1 MVDDPE
7 KQAASSGDAASRSE
21 SVSGSKNDNHRG
33 DQSKDPD
40 QQKQGDKKSGDNDK
54 PADDGDNKDDKD
66 NSDDKKDQKHSKLPL
81 IIGGIVVFIALIA
94 AFIYWFL
101 TRNEQSTDD
110 AYTEGRA
117 ISIASN
123 ISGYATSLYVNDNSY
138 VTAGELLLVI
148 DPREAEAE
156 KAQDEANIQLAES
169 QLDSAIL
176 NLQVEKVQAPA
187 QLQQAQAQL
196 AQSEAN
202 EFVAHRNYLR
212 QLDVDQRA
220 TASSDVDQ
228 AAAQLRSAEASVKS
242 AQAQVDTASLV
253 SQNIATAEQTVKQR
267 QAQLEQAQANLAQ
280 AQVKLS
286 YSYIRAPQD
295 GSITM
300 RNVDL
305 GTYVQAGQQVFY
317 IVSPK
322 FWVVANFKETQL
334 NRMRPGDRVKMAVD
348 AYPHLHLTGHIDSI
362 QQGSGAQFSAF
373 PAENAT
379 GNFVKIVRR
388 VPVKIIIDSG
398 IPRGQGLPLGI
409 SVDPTVYLK

>member
-1 MVDDPE
+1 MDDPE
-7 KQAASSGDAASRSE
+7 KQAASSGQSAPPGDTKSSE
-21 SVSGSKNDNHRG
+21 DNKHSNQK
-33 DQSKDPD
+33 DQSE
-40 QQKQGDKKSGDNDK
+40 KKTAEQDS
-54 PADDGDNKDDKD
+54 PE
-66 NSDDKKDQKHSKLPL
+66 DKKDEKHSKLPL
-81 IIGGIVVFIALIA
+81 IIGGAVVIIALIA
-94 AFIYWFL
+94 GLVYWL
-101 TRNEQSTDD
+101 STRNEQSTDD
-110 AYTEGRA
+110 AYTDGRA
-117 ISIASN
+117 ISIAAN
-123 ISGYATSLYVNDNSY
+123 VSGYATALYVNDNSY
-138 VTAGELLLVI
+138 VTTHQLLVVI
-148 DPREAEAE
+148 DPRESLAEQTQD
-156 KAQDEANIQLAES
+156 KAAIQLAQA
-169 QLDSAIL
+169 QLNSAVL
-176 NLQVEKVQAPA
+176 NLQIQRVQAPA

-196 AQSEAN
+196 AENEAN

-228 AAAQLRSAEASVKS
+228 AAAQLRSAEAAVKS

-253 SQNIATAEQTVKQR
+253 QENIATAEQMVKER
-267 QAQLEQAQANLAQ
+267 QAQLAQAQANLAQ
-280 AQVKLS
+280 AGVKLS

-317 IVSPK
+317 IVSPH

-334 NRMRPGDRVKMAVD
+334 ARMRIGDKVKMTVD
-348 AYPHLHLTGHIDSI
+348 AYPSLHLTGHIDSI

-398 IPRGQGLPLGI
+398 IPKGAGLPLGI
-409 SVDPTVYLK
+409 SVQPTVYLK

>member
-1 MVDDPE
+1 MADDLE
-7 KQAASSGDAASRSE
+7 KQSESSGEVEKPNESKSSSEDAKDNRSGQNQDDE
-21 SVSGSKNDNHRG
+21 KA
-33 DQSKDPD
+33 
-40 QQKQGDKKSGDNDK
+40 GDKDK
-54 PADDGDNKDDKD
+54 PE
-66 NSDDKKDQKHSKLPL
+66 KHSKLPL
-81 IIGGIVVFIALIA
+81 IIGGVIFVLVLIA
-94 AFIYWFL
+94 ALVYWLL
-101 TRNEQSTDD
+101 TRNEESTDD
-110 AYTEGRA
+110 AYTDGRA

-123 ISGYATSLYVNDNSY
+123 VSGYATALYVNDNSY
-138 VTAGELLLVI
+138 VTAGQLLVVI
-148 DPREAEAE
+148 DPRESLAEQ
-156 KAQDEANIQLAES
+156 AQDVANIRLAQSQLA
-169 QLDSAIL
+169 SAIL
-176 NLQVEKVQAPA
+176 NLQVEQVQAPA

-196 AQSEAN
+196 AQAQAN

-228 AAAQLRSAEASVKS
+228 AAAQLRSDEASVKS
-242 AQAQVDTASLV
+242 AQAQVDIDSLV
-253 SQNIATAEQTVKQR
+253 QQNIATAEETVRQR
-267 QAQLEQAQANLAQ
+267 QAQLAQAQAALAQ
-280 AQVKLS
+280 AKVKLS

-317 IVSPK
+317 IVSPH

-334 NRMRPGDRVKMAVD
+334 NRMRIGDKVKMTVD
-348 AYPHLHLTGHIDSI
+348 AYPSLHLTGHIDSI

-398 IPRGQGLPLGI
+398 IPKGVGLPLGI
-409 SVDPTVYLK
+409 SVEPTVYLK

>member
-1 MVDDPE
+1 LADVSE
-7 KQAASSGDAASRSE
+7 KQADSAGE
-21 SVSGSKNDNHRG
+21 GGEPN
-33 DQSKDPD
+33 QSKSPNDDAKDTQGEQKPD
-40 QQKQGDKKSGDNDK
+40 DNKSGDDGK
-54 PADDGDNKDDKD
+54 PE
-66 NSDDKKDQKHSKLPL
+66 KHSKLPL
-81 IIGGIVVFIALIA
+81 IIGGVIVVIAIIA
-94 AFIYWFL
+94 GLVYWL
-101 TRNEQSTDD
+101 ATRNEQTTDD
-110 AYTEGRA
+110 AYTDGRA

-123 ISGYATSLYVNDNSY
+123 VSGYATALYVNDNSY
-138 VTAGELLLVI
+138 VTAGQLLVVI
-148 DPREAEAE
+148 DPREALAE
-156 KAQDEANIQLAES
+156 QAQDAANIQLAQS
-169 QLDSAIL
+169 QLASAIL
-176 NLQVEKVQAPA
+176 NLQVEQVQAPA

-196 AQSEAN
+196 AEAEAN
-202 EFVAHRNYLR
+202 EFVARRNYLR

-228 AAAQLRSAEASVKS
+228 ASAQLRSAEASVKS

-253 SQNIATAEQTVKQR
+253 QQNIATARETVRQR
-267 QAQLEQAQANLAQ
+267 QAQLAQAQASLA
-280 AQVKLS
+280 AARVKLS

-317 IVSPK
+317 IVSPH

-334 NRMRPGDRVKMAVD
+334 NRMRIGDKVKMTVD
-348 AYPHLHLTGHIDSI
+348 AYPHLHLNGHIDSI

-398 IPRGQGLPLGI
+398 IPRNAGLPLGI
-409 SVDPTVYLK
+409 SVEPTVYLK

>member
-1 MVDDPE
+1 MAEDSE
-7 KQAASSGDAASRSE
+7 KQAADSGDAAQPNE
-21 SVSGSKNDNHRG
+21 SKP
-33 DQSKDPD
+33 SKD
-40 QQKQGDKKSGDNDK
+40 NE
-54 PADDGDNKDDKD
+54 KD
-66 NSDDKKDQKHSKLPL
+66 NQSEQNPDDKKPGDKDEPEKHSKLPL
-81 IIGGIVVFIALIA
+81 IIGGIVVVIALIA
-94 AFIYWFL
+94 GLIYWFV

-110 AYTEGRA
+110 AYTDGRA

-123 ISGYATSLYVNDNSY
+123 VSGYATALYVDDNSY
-138 VTAGELLLVI
+138 VTTNQLLLVI
-148 DPREAEAE
+148 DPRESLAEQ
-156 KAQDEANIQLAES
+156 AQDEANIQLAQS
-169 QLDSAIL
+169 QLNSAIL
-176 NLQVEKVQAPA
+176 NLQIQQVQAPA

-196 AQSEAN
+196 AENEAN

-220 TASSDVDQ
+220 TAGSDIDQ

-253 SQNIATAEQTVKQR
+253 SQAIATAQETVKQR
-267 QAQLEQAQANLAQ
+267 QAQLAQAQANLAQ
-280 AQVKLS
+280 AAVKLS

-300 RNVDL
+300 RNVEL
-305 GTYVQAGQQVFY
+305 GTFVQTGQQVFY
-317 IVSPK
+317 IVSPH

-334 NRMRPGDRVKMAVD
+334 NRMRIGDKVKMTVD
-348 AYPHLHLTGHIDSI
+348 AYPGLKLTGHIDSI

-388 VPVKIIIDSG
+388 VPVKIIIDGG
-398 IPRGQGLPLGI
+398 IPRGTGLPLGI

>member
-1 MVDDPE
+1 VDDSD
-7 KQAASSGDAASRSE
+7 KQDASNGDAASRDSK
-21 SVSGSKNDNHRG
+21 SDSKNDNQNNDNQNN
-33 DQSKDPD
+33 DQNKDNQD
-40 QQKQGDKKSGDNDK
+40 KNKDEGKDGQK
-54 PADDGDNKDDKD
+54 KDDKD
-66 NSDDKKDQKHSKLPL
+66 DKKEEKHSKLPL
-81 IIGGIVVFIALIA
+81 IIGGIVVVIALIA
-94 AFIYWFL
+94 ALIYWLL
-101 TRNEQSTDD
+101 TRNEQTTDD

-123 ISGYATSLYVNDNSY
+123 VSGYATALYVDDNSY
-138 VTAGELLLVI
+138 VTAGQLLLVI
-148 DPREAEAE
+148 DPRESLAE
-156 KAQDEANIQLAES
+156 KAQDEANIELAQS
-169 QLDSAIL
+169 QLGSAIL
-176 NLQVEKVQAPA
+176 NLQIQTVQAPA

-242 AQAQVDTASLV
+242 AQAQVNTASLV
-253 SQNIATAEQTVKQR
+253 SQNIETAKETVKQR
-267 QAQLEQAQANLAQ
+267 RAQLAQAQANLAQ
-280 AQVKLS
+280 AAVKLS

-300 RNVDL
+300 RNVER
-305 GTYVQAGQQVFY
+305 GTYVQTGQQVFY
-317 IVSPK
+317 IVSPN

-334 NRMRPGDRVKMAVD
+334 NRMRPGDKVKMSVD

-388 VPVKIIIDSG
+388 VPVKIIIDRG
-398 IPRGQGLPLGI
+398 IPAGQGLPLGI

>member
-1 MVDDPE
+1 MDDPE
-7 KQAASSGDAASRSE
+7 KHEASSGETAPPD
-21 SVSGSKNDNHRG
+21 GSKSSQD
-33 DQSKDPD
+33 SKPSENES
-40 QQKQGDKKSGDNDK
+40 GDKDK
-54 PADDGDNKDDKD
+54 PE
-66 NSDDKKDQKHSKLPL
+66 KHSKLPL
-81 IIGGIVVFIALIA
+81 IVGGAIVIIALIA
-94 AFIYWFL
+94 GLIYWLL

-110 AYTEGRA
+110 AYTDGRA

-123 ISGYATSLYVNDNSY
+123 VSGYATALYVNDNSY
-138 VTAGELLLVI
+138 VTTHQLLVVI
-148 DPREAEAE
+148 DPRESLAEQTQD
-156 KAQDEANIQLAES
+156 KAAIQLAQS

-176 NLQVEKVQAPA
+176 NLQIQRVQAPA

-196 AQSEAN
+196 AENEAN

-220 TASSDVDQ
+220 TAGSDIDQ

-242 AQAQVDTASLV
+242 AQAQVDIASLV
-253 SQNIATAEQTVKQR
+253 QQNIATAQQTVKQR
-267 QAQLEQAQANLAQ
+267 QAQLAQAQANLAQ
-280 AQVKLS
+280 AAVKLS

-317 IVSPK
+317 IVSPH

-334 NRMRPGDRVKMAVD
+334 NRMRVGDKVKMTVD
-348 AYPHLHLTGHIDSI
+348 AYPGLKLTGHIDSI

-388 VPVKIIIDSG
+388 VPVKIIIDGG
-398 IPRGQGLPLGI
+398 IPRGAGLPLGI

>member
-1 MVDDPE
+1 MADDLE
-7 KQAASSGDAASRSE
+7 TQSDRSGDDARPEEPKTS
-21 SVSGSKNDNHRG
+21 ND
-33 DQSKDPD
+33 QAKAKPAKPD
-40 QQKQGDKKSGDNDK
+40 ANDGKSGGNDE
-54 PADDGDNKDDKD
+54 PDGE
-66 NSDDKKDQKHSKLPL
+66 KDQKHSKLPL
-81 IIGGIVVFIALIA
+81 IIGGVVVVIALILA
-94 AFIYWFL
+94 LIYWL
-101 TRNEQSTDD
+101 ATRNEETTDD
-110 AYTEGRA
+110 AYTDGRA

-123 ISGYATSLYVNDNSY
+123 VSGYATALYVNDNSF
-138 VTAGELLLVI
+138 VTAGQLLVVI
-148 DPREAEAE
+148 DPREALAE
-156 KAQDEANIQLAES
+156 QAQDVANIQLARS
-169 QLDSAIL
+169 QLASALL
-176 NLQVEKVQAPA
+176 NLQVEQVQAPA

-196 AQSEAN
+196 AEAQAN
-202 EFVAHRNYLR
+202 AFVARRNYLR

-228 AAAQLRSAEASVKS
+228 AAAQLRSDEAAVKS

-253 SQNIATAEQTVKQR
+253 QQNIATAAETVKQR
-267 QAQLEQAQANLAQ
+267 QAQLAQAQADLAQ
-280 AQVKLS
+280 AAVKLT

-317 IVSPK
+317 IVSPH

-334 NRMRPGDRVKMAVD
+334 ARMRVGDKVKLTVD
-348 AYPHLHLTGHIDSI
+348 AYPSLHLTGHIDSI

-398 IPRGQGLPLGI
+398 IPRNAGLPLGI
-409 SVDPTVYLK
+409 SVEPTVYLK

>member
-1 MVDDPE
+1 LGDPDLVDDVE
-7 KQAASSGDAASRSE
+7 KQEAQSGEAAPPDDSKS
-21 SVSGSKNDNHRG
+21 SKNEKPEG
-33 DQSKDPD
+33 K
-40 QQKQGDKKSGDNDK
+40 NDE
-54 PADDGDNKDDKD
+54 
-66 NSDDKKDQKHSKLPL
+66 KHSKLPL
-81 IIGGIVVFIALIA
+81 IIGGAVVVIALIA
-94 AFIYWFL
+94 GLIYWL
-101 TRNEQSTDD
+101 ATRNEESTDD
-110 AYTEGRA
+110 AYTDGRA

-123 ISGYATSLYVNDNSY
+123 VSGYATALYVNDNSY
-138 VTAGELLLVI
+138 VTTHQLLVVI
-148 DPREAEAE
+148 DPRESLAEQTQD
-156 KAQDEANIQLAES
+156 KAAIQLAQA
-169 QLDSAIL
+169 QLASAVL
-176 NLQVEKVQAPA
+176 NLQIQRVQAPA

-196 AQSEAN
+196 AENEAN

-220 TASSDVDQ
+220 TAGSDIDQ
-228 AAAQLRSAEASVKS
+228 AAAQLRSAEAAVKS

-253 SQNIATAEQTVKQR
+253 QQNIATAEQMVKER
-267 QAQLEQAQANLAQ
+267 QAQLVQAQANLAQ
-280 AQVKLS
+280 AGVRLS

-317 IVSPK
+317 IVSPH

-334 NRMRPGDRVKMAVD
+334 ARMRIGDKVKMTVD
-348 AYPHLHLTGHIDSI
+348 AYPSLHLTGHIDSI

-398 IPRGQGLPLGI
+398 IPRNAGLPLGI
-409 SVDPTVYLK
+409 SVEPTVYLK